1 MAEEEA
7 PPRVVS
13 VRRYEVGAPANA
25 TTDLVEPDGTVA
37 TTKEEEWVTKKKTE
51 LTTRRQI
58 ETRVKRQVV
67 LEGGKV
73 VEDSGPIVTT
83 STTEDTEKEEH
94 QQTEHRT
101 SGDDPPQGEE
111 WAVTEGPDGLVREVR
126 EHTVK
131 SREEREERVETED
144 VKHLGDLTDDA
155 YLAAVCSGQ
164 DVRLALTEGG
174 DGARGDQLVEAA
186 GAGEGPREVH
196 RSVRAVRVTDTSDVL
211 KQSARQPD
219 GRLVTET
226 RETREREEVRDDEA
240 PDPGHTGGEQE
251 KEVRHESC
259 QRHARLKDEHVVEYL
274 ADGVKIGEEMR
285 YVSEEAEGSR
295 EGGAEP
301 ADLEWDSLST
311 RVRRMR
317 RAAAPADR
325 KDALTKR
332 PLDFDQEEETR
343 KAETSKWLE
352 HHFGS
357 ESRSSK
363 GSLDDE
369 EAAAPATNTSF
380 INVTMKSRPLAGH
393 GRSRSPAQPA
403 PGRGYV
409 ATVNSSA
416 RVFVSSPEPEE
427 HAPVAPAAA
436 AAAAS
441 VPPPVSPPSS
451 NGASAG
457 GFFRGVS
464 EWSERRKAAPQPTVV
479 VSTSHAPPQRVQVLP
494 TGPHHT
500 FSPLNVERRAGAYNG
515 VPERGSPQ
523 YNGSVDRVSSPYSGS
538 ADRVTSPFGDRD
550 RTRSPS
556 PPLQAQPQPQPQPQ
570 RLLVNGHSPALR
582 VASYGSAAE
591 RDRDL
596 SIRESPTPPRARE
609 REREDGY
616 PRRRYQSEE
625 DDAPSDG
632 YRGQHRGWER
642 QRRRQREPDAG
653 AELPE
658 AGEARRH
665 PEPPPDYSPPTP
677 SPSPPPEERPGAKK
691 VFQRTRFSADIPPPP
706 QPQPPPQQT
715 HKRSIGESFRKLV
728 GKFRTSSSE
737 RKKQQQQQRKGGK
750 QRAGSR
756 SPSPSPFNSNSTGS
770 GSIPGSK
777 AAAAAAARAGVGGAC
792 AVDADGW
799 EGGARPSAPPRASRS
814 AQSRSSSGSGNMMQH
829 QRRFYLGEDP
839 FGGSIYGREREYDGV
854 VPARRKHRQV
864 NGHRRHDEE
873 DDPARYHNGVNG
885 SSLGRFSKSTSRLV
899 TSASSTTPPPSA
911 TADYTRSAQTLPR
924 KLYDDHGSGSGSGS
938 GAGGRIKRSLYAQ
951 QKSAAANGSTINVSI
966 INHVTPPGPAKPA
979 RTYRSSLARSQSFN
993 VHALSSAP
1001 ASAPAAPAPLGAAL
1015 NGGLYK
1021 SNPQL
1026 HRLDESPPPLKSPG
1040 ILASISRSQRDLS
1053 RAADPEP
1060 DVDRLHRAS
1069 NFTDA
1074 KFSRSTSN
1082 LVSNGGL
1089 SPRESKRRVF
1099 LQELRERAPE
1109 LYRTLHASD
1118 DVASDLSA
1126 EPAPP
1131 SRPARAAHR
1140 PYRNAAAPRAAAAA
1154 NLDYSS
1160 SFRSS
1165 STADSP
1171 SYRSTDKRT
1180 PLVNGSGSTTTVER
1194 RRGSGSDDYSET
1206 VRITSTVDDP
1216 VRPSVINTV
1225 QSFTK
1230 KTVPL
1235 RGGLSTE
1242 TIESSETTTVTKS
1255 RYTPSPRL
1263 LDGPSSSHN
1272 GGVVIE
1278 VRPRK

>member
-1 MAEEEA
+1 MVVIQIVSPPA
-7 PPRVVS
+7 PCDAAS
-13 VRRYEVGAPANA
+13 SAA
-25 TTDLVEPDGTVA
+25 TTTSVSLISSSSASQVEPDGTVA

-94 QQTEHRT
+94 QQTE
-101 SGDDPPQGEE
+101 
-111 WAVTEGPDGLVREVR
+111 
-126 EHTVK
+126 
-131 SREEREERVETED
+131 
-144 VKHLGDLTDDA
+144 A

-240 PDPGHTGGEQE
+240 PDPEHAGGEEE
-251 KEVRHESC
+251 KEVRHESS

-295 EGGAEP
+295 EGGAAP

-427 HAPVAPAAA
+427 HAPAAPAPAPAAA
-436 AAAAS
+436 AA

-479 VSTSHAPPQRVQVLP
+479 LSTSHGPPQRVQVLP

-500 FSPLNVERRAGAYNG
+500 FSPLNVERRAYNG

-538 ADRVTSPFGDRD
+538 ADRVTSPYGDRD

-556 PPLQAQPQPQPQPQ
+556 PPVQAQPQ

-596 SIRESPTPPRARE
+596 SIRESPTPPRARD
-609 REREDGY
+609 DGY

-625 DDAPSDG
+625 DEAPSDG
-632 YRGQHRGWER
+632 YREPHRGWER
-642 QRRRQREPDAG
+642 QRRRQREPEAG

-706 QPQPPPQQT
+706 QPPPQQT

-737 RKKQQQQQRKGGK
+737 RKKQQQQRKGGK
-750 QRAGSR
+750 QRPGSR

-777 AAAAAAARAGVGGAC
+777 AAAAAAA

-799 EGGARPSAPPRASRS
+799 EGGGRPSAPPRASRS

-924 KLYDDHGSGSGSGS
+924 KLYDDHGSGTGSGS

-1040 ILASISRSQRDLS
+1040 ILASISRSQRDLTK
-1053 RAADPEP
+1053 AADPEP

-1099 LQELRERAPE
+1099 LQELRARAPE

-1131 SRPARAAHR
+1131 PPSRPARAAHR
-1140 PYRNAAAPRAAAAA
+1140 PYRNGAAPRAAAAA
-1154 NLDYSS
+1154 LDYSS

-1180 PLVNGSGSTTTVER
+1180 PLVNGSGTTTTVER
-1194 RRGSGSDDYSET
+1194 RRGSGSEDYSET